1 MHILTIVFVGVIA
14 NVDNL
19 VIGFSYGIKKTK
31 IPFLSNMIIA
41 LMSVLCSLVALLT
54 GHWLSTFLKPSLAGM
69 FGGILLI
76 VIGGLSIWSTFYERR
91 QKINEDSSNFVKVMY
106 EPKTAD
112 LDLNNK
118 ISIKESIL
126 LGFALALNSISTS
139 FSVGL
144 TDPSVMAYLLSIGFF
159 SLLSIWFGVS
169 IGDKVKGALKNM
181 EIYAPIISGLLLFL
195 IGLYEVIQ

>member
-1 MHILTIVFVGVIA
+1 MHILTIVFVGVIS

-19 VIGFSYGIKKTK
+19 VIGFSYGIKKTN
-31 IPFLSNMIIA
+31 IPFISNLIIA
-41 LMSVLCSLVALLT
+41 LMSVVCSLVALLT

-76 VIGGLSIWSTFYERR
+76 TIGGLSIWSTFYERR
-91 QKINEDSSNFVKVMY
+91 QKINDVSSNFVKVMY

-112 LDLNNK
+112 LDSNNT
-118 ISIKESIL
+118 ISMKESVF

-144 TDPSVMAYLLSIGFF
+144 TDPSIIAYLISIGVF
-159 SLLSIWFGVS
+159 SLLAIWIGGS
-169 IGDKVKGALKNM
+169 IGDKVKGVLKNM
-181 EIYAPIISGLLLFL
+181 EFYAPIISGLLLFL